1 MNFKK
6 ILFKIISYGLVSVA
20 VVYFGLQLNRH
31 LADIPPIDWSIA
43 IVLTLVLS
51 IVITALNTFTI
62 ALNWRLLLRDQDVH
76 VSLLHVWQ
84 MVAVSQIGKYLPGN
98 VGHFA
103 GRAVLG
109 KEQGIP
115 LGVTVATT
123 SIETI
128 WNVIVGAALTLL
140 ALALGIGGFES
151 VLEDSFATTEMLVA
165 LLLVSVAAPTVG
177 IMVMN
182 RVFPRLSLK
191 LGGGALVKPP
201 RVVTSLVVGGIILFN
216 LFVLGA
222 VLKLQ
227 ATSVFQAHGGNFFL
241 FALLFSV
248 AWIIGYLVPGSP
260 GGMGVREAMML
271 LLFTPV
277 IGAGATLGISVTMRV
292 TSILGD
298 GLAFLMGMVSLKMS
312 PPPVQNHR

>member
-1 MNFKK
+1 MNLKK
-6 ILFKIISYGLVSVA
+6 VLFKIVSYGLVSVA

-227 ATSVFQAHGGNFFL
+227 ATAVFQAHGGNFFL

-298 GLAFLMGMVSLKMS
+298 GLAFLLGMVSLKMS

>member
-227 ATSVFQAHGGNFFL
+227 ATAVFQAHGGNFFL